1 MKILYIGNKLSKF
14 GTIPTSVE
22 TLGLKL
28 SEFYKVI
35 TISDKKN
42 KLFRISEMVISI
54 IKSRDVD
61 YVIIDTYSG
70 LAFIYCLVSAMIC
83 RIVGKKYIPILRG
96 GDLPNYLRGKKN
108 LSFEIFDYATIN
120 VSPSL
125 FIKYQLSILGIK
137 SVCIQNTIDIKNYN
151 FKHRLKCQP
160 KLLWV
165 RSFHNVYNPEMAI
178 YVLLELLK
186 KYPESKLC
194 MIGPEKDGSMK
205 NCKSIAEKYNI
216 SEKVEFVGF
225 LPKDQWIDLSSR
237 YDIFINTTDFDN
249 QPVSVIEAMAL
260 GFPIV
265 STNVGGLQY
274 LHNDGVDALM
284 VEKND
289 IEGMSD
295 AVERIIS
302 DDTLANRLSKN
313 ARKKA
318 QKFDWD
324 IVKYLWQELLTV
336 R

>member
-1 MKILYIGNKLSKF
+1 MKILYIGNKLSKY
-14 GTIPTSVE
+14 GTTPTGVE

-54 IKSRDVD
+54 IKSRDVN

-70 LAFIYCLVSAMIC
+70 LAFIYTLVSSIIC

-96 GDLPNYLRGKKN
+96 GDLPNYLKGKKN
-108 LSFEIFDYATIN
+108 LLYEIFDYATIN
-120 VSPSL
+120 VSPS
-125 FIKYQLSILGIK
+125 FYIKYQLNILGIK
-137 SVCIQNTIDIKNYN
+137 SVYIQNTIDIKNYN

-178 YVLLELLK
+178 YVLLDILK

-205 NCKSIAEKYNI
+205 NCKIIAEKFKI
-216 SEKVEFVGF
+216 SEKVEFAGL
-225 LPKDQWIDLSSR
+225 LPKNQWIDLSSK

-274 LHNDGVDALM
+274 LHDDGVDALM
-284 VEKND
+284 VKKND
-289 IEGMSD
+289 I
-295 AVERIIS
+295 
-302 DDTLANRLSKN
+302 
-313 ARKKA
+313 
-318 QKFDWD
+318 
-324 IVKYLWQELLTV
+324 
-336 R
+336 

>member
-1 MKILYIGNKLSKF
+1 MKILYIGNKLSKY
-14 GTIPTSVE
+14 GSTPTGVE

-28 SEFYKVI
+28 SEFYKVM

-54 IKSRDVD
+54 IKSRDVN

-70 LAFIYCLVSAMIC
+70 LAFIYTLVSVMIC

-96 GDLPNYLRGKKN
+96 GDLPNYLKGKKN
-108 LSFEIFDYATIN
+108 LSCEIFDYATIN
-120 VSPSL
+120 VSPS
-125 FIKYQLSILGIK
+125 FYIKYQLNILGIK
-137 SVCIQNTIDIKNYN
+137 SVYIQNTIDIKNYN

-178 YVLLELLK
+178 YVLLDILK

-205 NCKSIAEKYNI
+205 NCKIIAEKFKI
-216 SEKVEFVGF
+216 SEKVEFAGL
-225 LPKDQWIDLSSR
+225 LPKNQWIDLSSK

-274 LHNDGVDALM
+274 LHDDGVDALM
-284 VEKND
+284 VKKND
-289 IEGMSD
+289 IEGMSH
-295 AVERIIS
+295 AIEKIIS
-302 DDTLANRLSKN
+302 DDTLAYRLSKN

-318 QKFDWD
+318 QTFDWE
-324 IVKYLWQELLTV
+324 IVKYEWKELLTDS
-336 R
+336 